1 MRIAVAL
8 RAMAGAEGCDGEPY
22 DLMQVASEHIE
33 KLETENK
40 TYLDEVDRQA
50 EEIINQD
57 DIIEQLQAEV
67 EKYQEYFRSAEF
79 ENLDMLFSS
88 DIEHMTA
95 LGKEIAKRSKLLL
108 TELTNL
114 KNEGMK
120 KVLFGEVEALQNENV
135 LLREA
140 LRTIKS
146 VGPDQDGR
154 FYKVELTK
162 LEGIKEWF
170 KQDDLSRKEITWL
183 IAEVTKLQK
192 LTSQQIDP
200 YAQGQEDA
208 ARRCAEIFKSKIYE
222 LEPMTASIKSIKKE
236 YSL

>member
-1 MRIAVAL
+1 MRIAIAL

-57 DIIEQLQAEV
+57 EIIEQLQAEV

-114 KNEGMK
+114 KNDGMK

-135 LLREA
+135 LLKQLVDNLQDFAIWMTGCGYDFCELDSFVKNRYLLTEEA
-140 LRTIKS
+140 LTATPLTANISKKLDEHNKLIMA
-146 VGPDQDGR
+146 VACKFQNETR
-154 FYKVELTK
+154 FETALRYISEREGFLLQVSELTP
-162 LEGIKEWF
+162 LRE
-170 KQDDLSRKEITWL
+170 S
-183 IAEVTKLQK
+183 
-192 LTSQQIDP
+192 P
-200 YAQGQEDA
+200 
-208 ARRCAEIFKSKIYE
+208 
-222 LEPMTASIKSIKKE
+222 
-236 YSL
+236 